1 MIVKV
6 AGGGRKKRVEKI
18 ATVPGKKVR
27 KQIGVEK
34 SADVELAMR
43 LQDTTGRLE
52 KLDSGAVARMLADDA
67 EDGNLKAL
75 MMLLR
80 ISGCFDSAAEKED
93 RQRFARAGRPRRKGK
108 NI

>member
-6 AGGGRKKRVEKI
+6 EVDGRKKRVEKI
-18 ATVPGKKVR
+18 ATVPEKKVR

-52 KLDSGAVARMLADDA
+52 KLDSGAVTRMLADDA
-67 EDGNLKAL
+67 EDGNSKAL
-75 MMLLR
+75 MLLLR
-80 ISGCFDSAAEKED
+80 IIGCFDS
-93 RQRFARAGRPRRKGK
+93 
-108 NI
+108 